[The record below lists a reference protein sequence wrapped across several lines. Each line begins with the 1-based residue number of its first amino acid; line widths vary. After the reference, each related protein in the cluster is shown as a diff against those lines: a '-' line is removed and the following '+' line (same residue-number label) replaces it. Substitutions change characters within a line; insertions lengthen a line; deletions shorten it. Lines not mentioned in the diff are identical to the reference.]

1 MQFFTQFF
9 MMLPMLLS
17 KMHHFMKQQLEKL
30 VFMNLFVFLE
40 NFILITVQLFNYFK
54 HYFKPLIVLQSFA
67 S

>member
-1 MQFFTQFF
+1 MQFF

-17 KMHHFMKQQLEKL
+17 KMPHFMMQQLEKL

-54 HYFKPLIVLQSFA
+54 HHFKPLIVLQSFA
-67 S
+67 I